1 METVH
6 CELSNAPV
14 QLQLNL
20 SGMCNLMLYW
30 KKFTHF
36 LTTDRLNE
44 RPTKK
49 ELREH
54 VWKKV
59 VEKWVELAIELGL
72 DDLEDDDGNSW
83 LDNIRKNEKDNNLAS
98 YDVLTCWL
106 KNKRVKPTW
115 NVLINALRKLS
126 LQDAMKSVNDFLSL
140 PS

>member
-1 METVH
+1 
-6 CELSNAPV
+6 
-14 QLQLNL
+14 
-20 SGMCNLMLYW
+20 MLYW